1 MAALCRA
8 VGIPAK
14 VCTGVVYVNGSFY
27 YHAWIEVYLD
37 RWVSVDPTMN
47 QFPADVTH
55 IKFIEGDME
64 NQFAVLKLVGKLD
77 IEILESL

>member
-1 MAALCRA
+1 
-8 VGIPAK
+8 
-14 VCTGVVYVNGSFY
+14 
-27 YHAWIEVYLD
+27 
-37 RWVSVDPTMN
+37 MN